1 MDEEALAA
9 TAEETVAT
17 TANTFRKTF
26 ADTLGATSLSSVL
39 SALLVFL
46 ICLVFIRIVTRITER
61 LIRGTKLDDTL
72 KGFCLTAVR
81 AVLWAMAI
89 IICAGALGI
98 PTASLVALVSVIGL
112 ALSLSV
118 QNIMS
123 NLFSGMTLLI
133 TKPFAAGD
141 YVTIGE
147 SSGTVRTVGLFYT
160 VLDTLDN
167 KRVSIPN
174 SDVTA
179 ASLVNFS
186 KEPLR
191 RVDFTFSASYD
202 SPTGEVKAAVLQAAA
217 GDERILS
224 DPAPPCVLLSKFGES
239 SIEYIVRVWCKNED
253 YWDVYY
259 GMNERV
265 RESFNERGVVM
276 TYNHLNIHMIK
287 ENDV

>member
-1 MDEEALAA
+1 MDESDLAA
-9 TAEETVAT
+9 AAEETVVT
-17 TANTFRKTF
+17 TANTFKKTF
-26 ADTLGATSLSSVL
+26 ADTLGMTSLSSVL
-39 SALLVFL
+39 SAVLVFL

-61 LIRGTKLDDTL
+61 LVRGTKLDDTL
-72 KGFCLTAVR
+72 KGFCVTAVR

-141 YVTIGE
+141 YVTVGE
-147 SSGTVRTVGLFYT
+147 SSGTVRTIGLFYT
-160 VLDTLDN
+160 VLDTFDN
-167 KRVSIPN
+167 KRISIPN
-174 SDVTA
+174 GDVTA
-179 ASLVNFS
+179 ASLINYS
-186 KEPLR
+186 MEPLR

-202 SPTGEVKAAVLQAAA
+202 SPTEDVRAAVLEAAA
-217 GDERILS
+217 ADERILS
-224 DPAPPCVLLSKFGES
+224 EPSQPSVVLSKFGES
-239 SIEYIVRVWCKNED
+239 SIDYFVRVWCKTED

-259 GMNERV
+259 SMNERV

>member
-1 MDEEALAA
+1 MDESDLAA

-26 ADTLGATSLSSVL
+26 ADTLGMTSLSSVL
-39 SALLVFL
+39 SAVLVFL
-46 ICLVFIRIVTRITER
+46 ICLIFIRVVTRIIGR
-61 LIRGTKLDDTL
+61 LIRGSKIDETL
-72 KGFCLTAVR
+72 KGFILTAVK
-81 AVLWAMAI
+81 AVLWALAI
-89 IICAGALGI
+89 IIVAGALGI
-98 PTASLVALVSVIGL
+98 PTASLVALVSVVGL

-141 YVTIGE
+141 HVSIGS
-147 SSGTVRTVGLFYT
+147 SSGLVRSIGLFYT
-160 VLDTLDN
+160 VLDTFDN
-167 KRVSIPN
+167 KRISIPN
-174 SDVTA
+174 GDVTA
-179 ASLVNFS
+179 ASLINYS
-186 KEPLR
+186 MEPLR

-202 SPTGEVKAAVLQAAA
+202 SKTEDVKAAVLQAAA

-224 DPAPPCVLLSKFGES
+224 EPQPPFVVLSKFGDS

-253 YWDVYY
+253 YWDVYF

-265 RESFNERGVVM
+265 RESFQEHGVEM

-287 ENDV
+287 EKDV